1 MKYTMDGKMYQ
12 MTDAPVRSLEER
24 IQRLEDRASIEECM
38 YHYTNSCDNCD
49 PAGMASCFTETGIL
63 SWGDVYD
70 SQLEGR
76 EAILASLQ
84 KMMGSA
90 TTGTH
95 LISNMQIYFETKD
108 SALVHCYMHSWQCF
122 KDYPRTSDCYTYGR
136 YELQV
141 VRDTDGEWRF
151 QSFKLIMAGQK
162 GGHRACEQYDRP
174 WPLVPCTPKT
184 TDR

>member
-1 MKYTMDGKMYQ
+1 MKYTKDEKMYQ
-12 MTDAPVRSLEER
+12 MKDAPTITLEER
-24 IQRLEDRASIEECM
+24 VQRLEDRNAVEECM
-38 YHYTNSCDNCD
+38 YHYTKCCDNCD
-49 PAGMASCFTETGIL
+49 PIGMSSCFTETGIL

-76 EAILASLQ
+76 ETIKESLQ

-90 TTGTH
+90 ITGTH
-95 LISNMQIYFETKD
+95 LITNMQILFETKD

-141 VRDTDGEWRF
+141 VRDIDGEWRF
-151 QSFKLIMAGQK
+151 QSFKLVMAGQK
-162 GGHRACEQYDRP
+162 GGHRACEQYNRP
-174 WPLVPCTPKT
+174 WPPVPCKPMQ
-184 TDR
+184 

>member
-1 MKYTMDGKMYQ
+1 M
-12 MTDAPVRSLEER
+12 E
-24 IQRLEDRASIEECM
+24 
-38 YHYTNSCDNCD
+38 N
-49 PAGMASCFTETGIL
+49 
-63 SWGDVYD
+63 
-70 SQLEGR
+70 
-76 EAILASLQ
+76 LQ

-95 LISNMQIYFETKD
+95 LITNMQILFETKD

-141 VRDTDGEWRF
+141 VRDTDGQWRF

-162 GGHRACEQYDRP
+162 GGHRACEQYGRP
-174 WPLVPCTPKT
+174 WPPIPCTRKP
-184 TDR
+184 

>member
-1 MKYTMDGKMYQ
+1 MKHTVNGRMFRIP
-12 MTDAPVRSLEER
+12 DAPTATLEER
-24 IQRLEDRASIEECM
+24 IQRLEDRAAIEECM

-49 PAGMASCFTETGIL
+49 PEGMASCFTDTGIL
-63 SWGDVYD
+63 SWGDVYEG
-70 SQLEGR
+70 QLEGR
-76 EAILASLQ
+76 RAILESLQ

-95 LISNMQIYFETKD
+95 LITNMQILFETND

-141 VRDTDGEWRF
+141 VRDTDGQWRF
-151 QSFKLIMAGQK
+151 QSFKLIMAGQQ
-162 GGHRACEQYDRP
+162 GGHRACEQYGRP
-174 WPLVPCTPKT
+174 WPPVPCEPKK
-184 TDR
+184 

>member
-1 MKYTMDGKMYQ
+1 MKYTKDEKMYQ
-12 MTDAPVRSLEER
+12 MKDAPAITLEER
-24 IQRLEDRASIEECM
+24 VQRLEDRNAVEECM
-38 YHYTNSCDNCD
+38 YHYTKCCDNCD
-49 PAGMASCFTETGIL
+49 PIGMSSCFTETGIL

-76 EAILASLQ
+76 ETIKESLQ

-90 TTGTH
+90 ITGTH
-95 LISNMQIYFETKD
+95 LITNMQILFETKD

-141 VRDTDGEWRF
+141 VRDIDGEWRF
-151 QSFKLIMAGQK
+151 QSFKLVMAGQK

-174 WPLVPCTPKT
+174 WPPVPCKPM
-184 TDR
+184 